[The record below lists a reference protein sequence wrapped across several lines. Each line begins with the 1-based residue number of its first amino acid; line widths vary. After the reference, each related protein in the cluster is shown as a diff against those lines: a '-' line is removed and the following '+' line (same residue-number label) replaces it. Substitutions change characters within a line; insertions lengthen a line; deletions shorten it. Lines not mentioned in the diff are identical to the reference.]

1 MKRFIIIVISC
12 CIFSGISAQSKYDP
26 IQKDSGWSPTI
37 FRHKKDELL
46 NRKHV
51 SSHQKQSIQVCQP
64 EQDQSVFSTSYDEI
78 NRVEAFYQG
87 DGNTGHQYQLGM
99 ANTALLNVS
108 GDNNY
113 SRQYQS
119 GSHNLSSIT
128 IIGLNNIAETRQLG
142 DCGPSTQNKAKIFIQ
157 GKENYAGISQFN
169 TSF

>member
-1 MKRFIIIVISC
+1 MKRFIIIVISWC
-12 CIFSGISAQSKYDP
+12 FCSGISAQSKYDP
-26 IQKDSGWSPTI
+26 IQQDNGWKPAI
-37 FRHKKDELL
+37 FRYKKNELL
-46 NRKHV
+46 TRKHV
-51 SSHQKQSIQVCQP
+51 SSHQKQSIHVCQP
-64 EQDQSVFSTSYDEI
+64 EQDQSGFSNSYDET

-87 DGNTGHQYQLGM
+87 NNNTGHQYQLGM

-128 IIGLNNIAETRQLG
+128 IIGLNNVAETRQLG
-142 DCGPSTQNKAKIFIQ
+142 DCGPSTQNKAKISIH